1 MRLLGMATYLAKFV
15 PHFSEITAPLRELLL
30 RDIEFRW
37 DDDKHGRALRQ
48 LKEMLISAPVLG
60 YYDVSKPVIIQCD
73 ASSSGLGAVLLQ
85 EGKPIEYA
93 SRAMTPTERDS
104 YAQIEKEMLAIV
116 FALQRFDTYV
126 YTKDVTVENDHKP
139 LMAIVKKPLV
149 SAPKRLQRMLLR
161 LQRYNYTV
169 VYRPGS
175 QMLLPDTLSR
185 AYLTDSAA
193 IEFPEEV
200 AALADSDQQ
209 QELRMVAS
217 AATVELIKT
226 AAAKDDQYHM
236 LRRQIAVG
244 WPNSP
249 AEVPADLREFTT
261 FADELVDS
269 DGLVFKGQRAVVP
282 REARANIL

>member
-1 MRLLGMATYLAKFV
+1 
-15 PHFSEITAPLRELLL
+15 
-30 RDIEFRW
+30 
-37 DDDKHGRALRQ
+37 
-48 LKEMLISAPVLG
+48 
-60 YYDVSKPVIIQCD
+60 
-73 ASSSGLGAVLLQ
+73 
-85 EGKPIEYA
+85 
-93 SRAMTPTERDS
+93 
-104 YAQIEKEMLAIV
+104 
-116 FALQRFDTYV
+116 
-126 YTKDVTVENDHKP
+126 
-139 LMAIVKKPLV
+139 
-149 SAPKRLQRMLLR
+149 
-161 LQRYNYTV
+161 
-169 VYRPGS
+169 
-175 QMLLPDTLSR
+175 MLLPDTLSR
-185 AYLTDSAA
+185 AYLTDNAA